1 MTALLELTV
10 YFTVWTLITVVV
22 GAAIRNQEWTKEGR
36 DIGLGNR
43 DNLKEATPMGGRAE
57 RAAKNSIEAAVF
69 FVPLALIANAAGMD
83 AEVMLGA
90 QIAFWARIAYVPIYI
105 AGVKY
110 LRSFVWIVG
119 VVGQLQFDVLASR
132 IQQKYA
138 RIVTHFSI
146 SGGADCTTGDFN
158 CMARELDRFCLDYAN
173 TESLSW
179 HHCVSASLWMIGTAK
194 PEL

>member
-69 FVPLALIANAAGMD
+69 FVPLALIANGAGLD

-90 QIAFWARIAYVPIYI
+90 QVAFWARIAYVPIYI
-105 AGVKY
+105 AGIKY
-110 LRSFVWIVG
+110 LRSLVWIIG
-119 VVGQLQFDVLASR
+119 V
-132 IQQKYA
+132 
-138 RIVTHFSI
+138 
-146 SGGADCTTGDFN
+146 
-158 CMARELDRFCLDYAN
+158 
-173 TESLSW
+173 
-179 HHCVSASLWMIGTAK
+179 IGYGMMVAAM
-194 PEL
+194 L

>member
-105 AGVKY
+105 AGIKY

-119 VVGQLQFDVLASR
+119 VVGYGMMVAAML
-132 IQQKYA
+132 
-138 RIVTHFSI
+138 
-146 SGGADCTTGDFN
+146 
-158 CMARELDRFCLDYAN
+158 
-173 TESLSW
+173 
-179 HHCVSASLWMIGTAK
+179 
-194 PEL
+194 

>member
-10 YFTVWTLITVVV
+10 YFTVWTLTVVLV

-43 DNLKEATPMGGRAE
+43 DNLKDATPMGGRAE

-69 FVPLALIANAAGMD
+69 FVPLALIANAAGLD

-105 AGVKY
+105 AGIKY
-110 LRSFVWIVG
+110 LRSLVWIVG
-119 VVGQLQFDVLASR
+119 VVGYGMMVAAML
-132 IQQKYA
+132 
-138 RIVTHFSI
+138 
-146 SGGADCTTGDFN
+146 
-158 CMARELDRFCLDYAN
+158 
-173 TESLSW
+173 
-179 HHCVSASLWMIGTAK
+179 
-194 PEL
+194 

>member
-22 GAAIRNQEWTKEGR
+22 GAAIRNQEWTREGR

-69 FVPLALIANAAGMD
+69 FVPLALIANAAGLD

-90 QIAFWARIAYVPIYI
+90 QVAFWARIAYVPIYS
-105 AGVKY
+105 AGIKY
-110 LRSFVWIVG
+110 LRSLVWI
-119 VVGQLQFDVLASR
+119 
-132 IQQKYA
+132 
-138 RIVTHFSI
+138 
-146 SGGADCTTGDFN
+146 GGAVGYG
-158 CMARELDRFCLDYAN
+158 MMVAAML
-173 TESLSW
+173 
-179 HHCVSASLWMIGTAK
+179 
-194 PEL
+194 

>member
-10 YFTVWTLITVVV
+10 YFTGWTLITVVV
-22 GAAIRNQEWTKEGR
+22 CGAIRNQEWTKEGR

-69 FVPLALIANAAGMD
+69 FVPLALIANAAGLD

-105 AGVKY
+105 AGIKY

-119 VVGQLQFDVLASR
+119 VVGYGMMVAEML
-132 IQQKYA
+132 
-138 RIVTHFSI
+138 
-146 SGGADCTTGDFN
+146 
-158 CMARELDRFCLDYAN
+158 
-173 TESLSW
+173 
-179 HHCVSASLWMIGTAK
+179 
-194 PEL
+194 

>member
-10 YFTVWTLITVVV
+10 YFTIWTLVSVVL

-43 DNLKEATPMGGRAE
+43 DNLQEATPMGGRAE

-105 AGVKY
+105 AGIKY
-110 LRSFVWIVG
+110 LRSLVWIVG
-119 VVGQLQFDVLASR
+119 VVGYGMMVAAML
-132 IQQKYA
+132 
-138 RIVTHFSI
+138 
-146 SGGADCTTGDFN
+146 
-158 CMARELDRFCLDYAN
+158 
-173 TESLSW
+173 
-179 HHCVSASLWMIGTAK
+179 
-194 PEL
+194 

>member
-22 GAAIRNQEWTKEGR
+22 GAAIRNQEWTREGR

-43 DNLKEATPMGGRAE
+43 DNLNEATPMGGRAE

-69 FVPLALIANAAGMD
+69 FVPLALIANAAELD

-105 AGVKY
+105 AGIKY
-110 LRSFVWIVG
+110 LRSLVWIVG
-119 VVGQLQFDVLASR
+119 VLGYGLMVAAMF
-132 IQQKYA
+132 
-138 RIVTHFSI
+138 
-146 SGGADCTTGDFN
+146 
-158 CMARELDRFCLDYAN
+158 
-173 TESLSW
+173 
-179 HHCVSASLWMIGTAK
+179 
-194 PEL
+194 

>member
-22 GAAIRNQEWTKEGR
+22 GGAIRNQEWTAEGL

-57 RAAKNSIEAAVF
+57 RAAKNSVEAAVF
-69 FVPLALIANAAGMD
+69 FVPLALVANAVGKD

-105 AGVKY
+105 AGIKY
-110 LRSFVWIVG
+110 LRSLIWIVG
-119 VVGQLQFDVLASR
+119 VVGYGMMVAAML
-132 IQQKYA
+132 
-138 RIVTHFSI
+138 
-146 SGGADCTTGDFN
+146 
-158 CMARELDRFCLDYAN
+158 
-173 TESLSW
+173 
-179 HHCVSASLWMIGTAK
+179 
-194 PEL
+194 

>member
-22 GAAIRNQEWTKEGR
+22 GAAIRNQEWTREGR

-43 DNLKEATPMGGRAE
+43 DNLNEPTPMGGRAE

-69 FVPLALIANAAGMD
+69 FVPLALIANAARLD

-105 AGVKY
+105 AGIKY
-110 LRSFVWIVG
+110 LRSLVWIVG
-119 VVGQLQFDVLASR
+119 VVGYGMMVAAML
-132 IQQKYA
+132 
-138 RIVTHFSI
+138 
-146 SGGADCTTGDFN
+146 
-158 CMARELDRFCLDYAN
+158 
-173 TESLSW
+173 
-179 HHCVSASLWMIGTAK
+179 
-194 PEL
+194 

>member
-57 RAAKNSIEAAVF
+57 RAAKNSVEAAVF
-69 FVPLALIANAAGMD
+69 FVPLALVANAAGMD

-105 AGVKY
+105 AGIKY
-110 LRSFVWIVG
+110 LRSLVWIVG
-119 VVGQLQFDVLASR
+119 VVG
-132 IQQKYA
+132 Y
-138 RIVTHFSI
+138 
-146 SGGADCTTGDFN
+146 G
-158 CMARELDRFCLDYAN
+158 MM
-173 TESLSW
+173 
-179 HHCVSASLWMIGTAK
+179 VSAML
-194 PEL
+194 

>member
-36 DIGLGNR
+36 AIGLGNR

-105 AGVKY
+105 AGIKY
-110 LRSFVWIVG
+110 LRSLVWIVG
-119 VVGQLQFDVLASR
+119 VVGYGMMVAAML
-132 IQQKYA
+132 
-138 RIVTHFSI
+138 
-146 SGGADCTTGDFN
+146 
-158 CMARELDRFCLDYAN
+158 
-173 TESLSW
+173 
-179 HHCVSASLWMIGTAK
+179 
-194 PEL
+194 